1 LLTKEDYHTSL
12 GLRLLDI
19 ASIHWSQMALWLK
32 QSLRRNHLN
41 LIAAETTSH
50 AHQKCVGGERH
61 LLANSL
67 GGLCDVAN
75 SERHAPHVP

>member
-1 LLTKEDYHTSL
+1 MLTKEDYHTSL

-50 AHQKCVGGERH
+50 AHQKCVGGKKR
-61 LLANSL
+61 LLGNSPR
-67 GGLCDVAN
+67 GLRDVAVRRAADI
-75 SERHAPHVP
+75 S